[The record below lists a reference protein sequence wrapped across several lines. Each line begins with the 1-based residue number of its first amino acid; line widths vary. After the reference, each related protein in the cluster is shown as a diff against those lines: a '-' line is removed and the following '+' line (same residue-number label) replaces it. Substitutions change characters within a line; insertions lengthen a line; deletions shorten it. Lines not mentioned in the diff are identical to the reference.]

1 MHIGMWFNTWQRAF
15 EPHEPGHGSLHFS
28 LIQATLLGQSAFIVH
43 SGLQFGGDPIYDG
56 RHVHE
61 GEPP

>member
-1 MHIGMWFNTWQRAF
+1 MHAK
-15 EPHEPGHGSLHFS
+15 
-28 LIQATLLGQSAFIVH
+28 LLEQSALIVH

-56 RHVHE
+56 RHEHE